1 MKSQTGMAAGLYYQ
15 VYAGLA
21 PQAAAEGAAAPPL
34 VVLPG
39 LLSDGRQFR
48 RLMRDLQRPAVVVDP
63 LGCGFSQMPAADG
76 DTEYALARQ
85 AGRLLSLLD
94 QLELQVVDVAGFS
107 MGGMWAQ
114 HALLQAPQR
123 FRRAV
128 LVGTAART
136 EPRLRSVLLGLQAQW
151 RAGVSLLDLWRVL
164 QILFF
169 SADFLDQPGI
179 IPMLESLATMGE
191 RPTGSILG
199 QLEALLQHDLSAQLS
214 RVGQVRLVLA
224 GAEDFVMPRGTQE
237 RLCQALGYGTPRLC
251 PRAGHALWIEQPS
264 VLAEELA
271 AALA

>member
-15 VYAGLA
+15 VYAGLG
-21 PQAAAEGAAAPPL
+21 PSAAAVGSAAPPL
-34 VVLPG
+34 LVLPG

-63 LGCGFSQMPAADG
+63 LGCGFSELPAGG
-76 DTEYALARQ
+76 DAEYALARQ
-85 AGRLLSLLD
+85 ADRLLVLLE
-94 QLELQVVDVAGFS
+94 QLELEVVDVAGIS

-151 RAGVSLLDLWRVL
+151 RAGVSLLDLWRML
-164 QILFF
+164 QVLFF
-169 SADFLDQPGI
+169 SADFLDRPGI
-179 IPMLESLATMGE
+179 IPMLESLATME
-191 RPTGSILG
+191 QRPTGSILG
-199 QLEALLQHDLSAQLS
+199 QLEALLHHDLSAQLV
-214 RVGQVRLVLA
+214 RLGHVRLVLA

-251 PRAGHALWIEQPS
+251 PQAGHALWIEQPR